1 MKTLIAGVDCSTQST
16 KVVVVD
22 SETGDLVATG
32 VARHTVTGT
41 GGAR

>member
-22 SETGDLVATG
+22 SDSGEIVATG
-32 VARHTVTGT
+32 PPRTP
-41 GGAR
+41 